1 MKFRSILSVMLVAVS
16 FTLAQAQQMQ
26 VPSIPVDTAVR
37 IGKLPNGLTYY
48 IRHNNYPEHR
58 ANFYIAQRVGSIQEN
73 DDQRGLAHFLEHMA
87 FNGSEHFKGNALIE
101 YTRSLGLSF
110 GGDLNAETSVD
121 RTVYNVCS
129 VPTTRRSALDSCLL
143 ILKDWSNGLSL
154 ETSEIVKE
162 RGVIHEEWRLDS
174 SPMQR
179 MLERNIEAIYP
190 GSKYGKRMPIG
201 KMEIIDNFA
210 PKVLRDYYHK
220 WYRPD
225 NQGIII
231 VGDIDVNY
239 FEAQVKK
246 LFGGIQVPAN
256 AAKVVD
262 EPVPDNNEPIIIVD
276 KDKEQS
282 VNLVEVNFKHDV
294 IPDSVK
300 TSQIYLVEQFA
311 KNMVT
316 TMLNKRFDEQ
326 SQDPN
331 CPYINAQCD
340 DGQFIFAKTKDAF
353 SVYVVPKDGKMDDA
367 VKSAV
372 SEALRAAKFG
382 FTETEYA
389 RAKAEYLSQLEQRYT
404 NRSTISSTDYCNQYV
419 SNFLGKEPIPSITD
433 EYQIMNQYVPAI
445 PVAVVNQMASQ
456 FISKS
461 DTNLVVLNFNIE
473 KAGATYPTAQQLK
486 ADIDAAQTMELTPY
500 VDNVKNEPL
509 IKTLPAKGSIKG
521 ETEHAQLGY
530 KELTLSNGAKVI
542 LKKTDF
548 KQDEV
553 TMTAFSK
560 GGESLYGPKDYSN
573 LKMFNYAVMYSGLG
587 DFSKTELDKQLA
599 GKQASANLVIDKT
612 IEEVK
617 GASTVKDLET
627 MFQLTYL
634 NFTGIKKDEKSYD
647 NMLNS
652 LKVSLKN
659 KSMSPEQTFNDS
671 VIATLHNHDARY
683 TSLDTTVLN
692 EVNYDRIL
700 EIAKERTADAG
711 DFTFVFV
718 GNFDENVIR
727 PLIEQYIASLP
738 STGKKE
744 NWVNVASYPKSN
756 VENDFTRKMETP
768 KANAYMFWLNTSMPY
783 SQENAIKANVAG
795 EILNTIYLRKVRE
808 EQSAAYTIGAAG
820 YSQHVGDVIST
831 MFVGACPM
839 KPEKADIALKIMR
852 EEVPAMAKSVAAED
866 LNKVKEYLLK
876 EADTQAREN
885 DHWQDVLQ
893 HFMLYGDDIQTNYKK
908 IVTSLTPADISKF
921 VGDVVKGCRTIDIV
935 MMPEK

>member
-509 IKTLPAKGSIKG
+509 IKTLPAKGSIK
-521 ETEHAQLGY
+521 
-530 KELTLSNGAKVI
+530 
-542 LKKTDF
+542 
-548 KQDEV
+548 
-553 TMTAFSK
+553 
-560 GGESLYGPKDYSN
+560 
-573 LKMFNYAVMYSGLG
+573 
-587 DFSKTELDKQLA
+587 
-599 GKQASANLVIDKT
+599 
-612 IEEVK
+612 
-617 GASTVKDLET
+617 
-627 MFQLTYL
+627 
-634 NFTGIKKDEKSYD
+634 
-647 NMLNS
+647 
-652 LKVSLKN
+652 
-659 KSMSPEQTFNDS
+659 
-671 VIATLHNHDARY
+671 RR
-683 TSLDTTVLN
+683 
-692 EVNYDRIL
+692 DR
-700 EIAKERTADAG
+700 
-711 DFTFVFV
+711 
-718 GNFDENVIR
+718 
-727 PLIEQYIASLP
+727 
-738 STGKKE
+738 
-744 NWVNVASYPKSN
+744 
-756 VENDFTRKMETP
+756 
-768 KANAYMFWLNTSMPY
+768 
-783 SQENAIKANVAG
+783 
-795 EILNTIYLRKVRE
+795 
-808 EQSAAYTIGAAG
+808 
-820 YSQHVGDVIST
+820 
-831 MFVGACPM
+831 ACPTGVQGTHTV
-839 KPEKADIALKIMR
+839 ER
-852 EEVPAMAKSVAAED
+852 
-866 LNKVKEYLLK
+866 
-876 EADTQAREN
+876 
-885 DHWQDVLQ
+885 
-893 HFMLYGDDIQTNYKK
+893 
-908 IVTSLTPADISKF
+908 
-921 VGDVVKGCRTIDIV
+921 C
-935 MMPEK
+935 